1 MAPAVAAAAP
11 PRTCFGA
18 RGQTARPDPSPARP
32 PAILCTLC
40 AMTTHEPSTPA
51 AGSAAGL
58 KSRGGLARIWRAGGY
73 TWAGLRAAFRHE
85 AAFRQELAVGLP
97 LIALAWWAAPGR
109 WQALALTASVMLV
122 WLVEM
127 LNSAIESLADSVSG
141 DTHPLL
147 GRAKDLGSAA
157 VGFAL
162 ALALLT
168 WAVVFW
174 P

>member
-1 MAPAVAAAAP
+1 MTKHRSQPSSAAAAAGVP
-11 PRTCFGA
+11 
-18 RGQTARPDPSPARP
+18 
-32 PAILCTLC
+32 
-40 AMTTHEPSTPA
+40 
-51 AGSAAGL
+51 GSAAGF

-85 AAFRQELAVGLP
+85 AAFRQELAVGVP
-97 LIALAWWAAPGR
+97 LIAFAWWAAPGR
-109 WQALALTASVMLV
+109 WQALALTASVLLV

-127 LNSAIESLADSVSG
+127 LNSAIEMLADAVSA
-141 DTHPLL
+141 DAHPLL

-168 WAVVFW
+168 WGVVFW